1 MSLAAAIHAARRRHG
16 LAEDAPVLLVPAHR
30 GKLAPLPAARR
41 RAFTR
46 HLSEAI
52 AEAFA
57 APAAEPRNAPAAEPR
72 KAPPAEPRKA
82 PPAEPRKA
90 PAAEPR
96 KAPPAEPRGA
106 HDGIAAPLVPLV
118 RAACACCRGQC
129 CTRGGEH
136 AYLDAD
142 TIRRLRRTAPGI
154 GAGAIL
160 ARYRAALG
168 GETYE
173 GSCVFHGKE
182 GCKLERA
189 LRTDLCNS
197 FHCTPLAGFLRA
209 HDAGPPARSL
219 ILAGDDEAIRRSA
232 AHRAD
237 PPVAAFAANRQAG
250 RTRTGAKEC
259 PT

>member
-1 MSLAAAIHAARRRHG
+1 MSIAVAIRAARRRHG
-16 LAEDAPVLLVPAHR
+16 LGEDAPVLLVPAQR
-30 GKLAPLPAARR
+30 DRLAPLPAARR

-57 APAAEPRNAPAAEPR
+57 APAPAPAPAAEPHLR
-72 KAPPAEPRKA
+72 IPTAEPRSTQ
-82 PPAEPRKA
+82 
-90 PAAEPR
+90 
-96 KAPPAEPRGA
+96 
-106 HDGIAAPLVPLV
+106 DGIAAPLVPLV

-142 TIRRLRRTAPGI
+142 TIRRLRRASPGI

-168 GETYE
+168 GETYA
-173 GSCVFHGKE
+173 GSCVFHGKA

-197 FHCTPLAGFLRA
+197 FHCTPLAGFLRT
-209 HDAGPPARSL
+209 HDAGPPPRTL

-232 AHRAD
+232 AHRAETA
-237 PPVAAFAANRQAG
+237 VAAPSATRQAG
-250 RTRTGAKEC
+250 ATRTGAPGC

>member
-1 MSLAAAIHAARRRHG
+1 MSLAAAIRAARRRHG

-57 APAAEPRNAPAAEPR
+57 APAAEPHNARTAEPHN
-72 KAPPAEPRKA
+72 APPAEPRKA
-82 PPAEPRKA
+82 PPAEPRNT
-90 PAAEPR
+90 
-96 KAPPAEPRGA
+96 PPAEPRGT

-182 GCKLERA
+182 GCKLDRA

-197 FHCTPLAGFLRA
+197 FHCTPLAAFLRA

-232 AHRAD
+232 VHRAE
-237 PPVAAFAANRQAG
+237 PPVAAPSASRQAG
-250 RTRTGAKEC
+250 ATRTGAPGC

>member
-1 MSLAAAIHAARRRHG
+1 MSIAVAIRAARRRHG
-16 LAEDAPVLLVPAHR
+16 LGEDAPVLLVPAQSDR
-30 GKLAPLPAARR
+30 LAPLPAARR

-57 APAAEPRNAPAAEPR
+57 APAPAPAAEPQR
-72 KAPPAEPRKA
+72 HTQAAEPQRRTQLAEPQPPTQPAEPQL
-82 PPAEPRKA
+82 PTQT
-90 PAAEPR
+90 
-96 KAPPAEPRGA
+96 AEPRGT

-142 TIRRLRRTAPGI
+142 TIRRLRRASPGI

-168 GETYE
+168 GETYA
-173 GSCVFHGKE
+173 GSCVFHGE
-182 GCKLERA
+182 QGCKLERA

-197 FHCTPLAGFLRA
+197 FHCTPLAGFLRT
-209 HDAGPPARSL
+209 HDAGPPPRTL

-232 AHRAD
+232 AHRAET
-237 PPVAAFAANRQAG
+237 PIAAPSASRQAG
-250 RTRTGAKEC
+250 ATRTGAPGC

>member
-1 MSLAAAIHAARRRHG
+1 MTLAAAIRAARRRHG
-16 LAEDAPVLLVPAHR
+16 LAEDAPVLLVPANR

-57 APAAEPRNAPAAEPR
+57 TPAAEPRTTPTAV
-72 KAPPAEPRKA
+72 
-82 PPAEPRKA
+82 
-90 PAAEPR
+90 
-96 KAPPAEPRGA
+96 PRGT

-160 ARYRAALG
+160 ARYRAALD
-168 GETYE
+168 GETYA

-182 GCKLERA
+182 GCKLDRA

-219 ILAGDDEAIRRSA
+219 ILAGDEEAIRRSA
-232 AHRAD
+232 AHRAA
-237 PPVAAFAANRQAG
+237 PPVAAPAASRQAG
-250 RTRTGAKEC
+250 ATPTGAQGCK
-259 PT
+259 T

>member
-1 MSLAAAIHAARRRHG
+1 MSIAVAIRAARRRHG
-16 LAEDAPVLLVPAHR
+16 LGEDAPVLLVPAQR
-30 GKLAPLPAARR
+30 DRLAPLPAARR

-57 APAAEPRNAPAAEPR
+57 APAPAAEPQLR
-72 KAPPAEPRKA
+72 TQAAEPQLRIQA
-82 PPAEPRKA
+82 AEPQLRNQ
-90 PAAEPR
+90 AAEPR
-96 KAPPAEPRGA
+96 STQ
-106 HDGIAAPLVPLV
+106 DGIAAPLVPLV

-142 TIRRLRRTAPGI
+142 TIRRLRRASPGI

-168 GETYE
+168 GETYAA
-173 GSCVFHGKE
+173 SCVFHGKA

-197 FHCTPLAGFLRA
+197 FHCTPLAGFLRT
-209 HDAGPPARSL
+209 HDAGPPPRTL

-232 AHRAD
+232 AHRAEA
-237 PPVAAFAANRQAG
+237 PVAAPSATRQAG
-250 RTRTGAKEC
+250 ATRTGAPGC

>member
-1 MSLAAAIHAARRRHG
+1 MSIAVAIRAARRRHG
-16 LAEDAPVLLVPAHR
+16 LGEDAPVLLVPAQR
-30 GKLAPLPAARR
+30 DRLAPLPAARR

-57 APAAEPRNAPAAEPR
+57 APAPAAEPQR
-72 KAPPAEPRKA
+72 RTQ
-82 PPAEPRKA
+82 
-90 PAAEPR
+90 AAEPQL
-96 KAPPAEPRGA
+96 PTQTAEPRGTR
-106 HDGIAAPLVPLV
+106 DGIAAPLVPLV

-142 TIRRLRRTAPGI
+142 TIRRLRGTFPGI

-168 GETYE
+168 GETYA

-197 FHCTPLAGFLRA
+197 FHCTPLAGFLRT
-209 HDAGPPARSL
+209 HDAGPPPHTL

-232 AHRAD
+232 AHRAET
-237 PPVAAFAANRQAG
+237 PVAAPSASRQAG
-250 RTRTGAKEC
+250 ATRTGAPGC

>member
-1 MSLAAAIHAARRRHG
+1 MSRAEATRAARRRHG
-16 LAEDAPVLLVPAHR
+16 LAEDAPVLLVPANR
-30 GKLAPLPAARR
+30 DKLVPLPAARR
-41 RAFTR
+41 RAFNR

-52 AEAFA
+52 AEAFTGA
-57 APAAEPRNAPAAEPR
+57 KASAAGAGRAGKSQPALTAEPRGTHAPAAEPR
-72 KAPPAEPRKA
+72 
-82 PPAEPRKA
+82 
-90 PAAEPR
+90 
-96 KAPPAEPRGA
+96 GM
-106 HDGIAAPLVPLV
+106 HDGIAAPLVSLV

-142 TIRRLRRTAPGI
+142 TIRRLRRASPGI

-160 ARYRAALG
+160 ARYRAALD
-168 GETYE
+168 GESYA

-182 GCKLERA
+182 GCKLERG
-189 LRTDLCNS
+189 LRADLCNT

-209 HDAGPPARSL
+209 HQAGPPPRTL
-219 ILAGDDEAIRRSA
+219 ILAGDDDAIRRSA

-237 PPVAAFAANRQAG
+237 APVAASSANRQAG
-250 RTRTGAKEC
+250 GTRTGARKC

>member
-1 MSLAAAIHAARRRHG
+1 MTLAAAIRAARRRHG
-16 LAEDAPVLLVPAHR
+16 LAEDAPVLLVPANR

-57 APAAEPRNAPAAEPR
+57 TPAAEPRTTAAAEPRNAPAAQPR
-72 KAPPAEPRKA
+72 NI
-82 PPAEPRKA
+82 
-90 PAAEPR
+90 PAAVPH
-96 KAPPAEPRGA
+96 GT

-160 ARYRAALG
+160 ARYRAALD
-168 GETYE
+168 GETYA

-182 GCKLERA
+182 GCKLDRA

-219 ILAGDDEAIRRSA
+219 ILAGDEEAIRRSA
-232 AHRAD
+232 AHRAA
-237 PPVAAFAANRQAG
+237 PPVAAPAASRQAG
-250 RTRTGAKEC
+250 ATPTGAQGCK
-259 PT
+259 T

>member
-1 MSLAAAIHAARRRHG
+1 MSIAVAIRAARRRHG
-16 LAEDAPVLLVPAHR
+16 LGEDAPVLLVPAQR
-30 GKLAPLPAARR
+30 DRLAPLPAARR

-57 APAAEPRNAPAAEPR
+57 APAPAAEPQLRIPAAEPR
-72 KAPPAEPRKA
+72 STQ
-82 PPAEPRKA
+82 
-90 PAAEPR
+90 
-96 KAPPAEPRGA
+96 
-106 HDGIAAPLVPLV
+106 DGIAAPLVPLV

-142 TIRRLRRTAPGI
+142 TIRRLRRASPGI

-168 GETYE
+168 GETYA
-173 GSCVFHGKE
+173 GSCVFHGKA

-197 FHCTPLAGFLRA
+197 FHCTPLAGFLRT
-209 HDAGPPARSL
+209 HDAGPPPRTL

-232 AHRAD
+232 AHRAEA
-237 PPVAAFAANRQAG
+237 PVAAPSATRQAG
-250 RTRTGAKEC
+250 ATRTGAPGC